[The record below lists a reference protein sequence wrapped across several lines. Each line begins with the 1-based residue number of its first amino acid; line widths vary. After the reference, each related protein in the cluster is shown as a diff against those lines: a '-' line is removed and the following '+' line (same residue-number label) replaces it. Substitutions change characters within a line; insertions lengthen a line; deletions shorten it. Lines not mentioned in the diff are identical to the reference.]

1 MDCLTD
7 EEEKIMD
14 KRKDSNGQVFYETKD
29 GHIINN
35 NDIILYGDINFDN
48 KEDVELIKRF
58 NLINEDESGNW
69 IYSNFNY
76 DKGNFIQIDY
86 INKGYSTWNALLW
99 FKFKHCLIGKPNKII
114 VYKDSRNKLR

>member
-58 NLINEDESGNW
+58 NLINEDEDGNW

-76 DKGNFIQIDY
+76 DKGNFTQIDC